1 MTDSE
6 IFYWNVKR
14 ICKEKKM
21 KIGRVDVKAGYS
33 VKYAYQ
39 LAYKHCAVSVEHIR
53 QYAKALEVEPMR
65 LMKGMF

>member
-6 IFYWNVKR
+6 IFWRNIKR
-14 ICKEKKM
+14 ICKAKKLKLRRM
-21 KIGRVDVKAGYS
+21 DVKAGYS
-33 VKYAYQ
+33 AQYAYK

-53 QYAKALEVEPMR
+53 QYARALEVEPMR

>member
-6 IFYWNVKR
+6 IFYWNLKK
-14 ICKEKKM
+14 ICKEKKLN
-21 KIGRVDVKAGYS
+21 IRSVDVKAGYS
-33 VKYAYQ
+33 AKHTYQ
-39 LAYKHCAVSVEHIR
+39 LAYKKCSVSVEHIR